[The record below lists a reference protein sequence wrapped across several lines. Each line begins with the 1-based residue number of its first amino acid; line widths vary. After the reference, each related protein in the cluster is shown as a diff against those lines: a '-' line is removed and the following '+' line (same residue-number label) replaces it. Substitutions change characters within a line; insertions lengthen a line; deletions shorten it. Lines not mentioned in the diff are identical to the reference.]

1 MTPRLVDSLRALRTA
16 ARPLAAAAALL
27 SVAACKDA
35 SSAPPDP
42 RGIRTVIV
50 GVQVDS
56 AALRDRGEFTL
67 RLVPV
72 DGSGNVVLAQGL
84 SVTPAVTT
92 PTSQPLSTTAQQVQ
106 PPDTRPVAAAVIID
120 DSKSMGDNDPTG
132 QRAAAARGFWQELLG
147 ARPANQVALF
157 AFGGD
162 RSSAPFARTQLL
174 ESWTSDTTR
183 LAAGLGLLAP
193 RGSTYLY
200 ESTAEV
206 TPWVDGSR
214 PVASYRRVMLVVT
227 DGLPTDSGSAALAI
241 GTAAA
246 AHIPIYTVGVGP
258 ASSESAI
265 SNQSAVER
273 LRELANETGGVYA
286 GVENN
291 SALQTTFRS
300 LAQLATEGALLV
312 TVRMNPAPPMGTAV
326 RGTVRVAND
335 ISGASAGWSFTA
347 P

>member
-1 MTPRLVDSLRALRTA
+1 MTPHVVHSLRALRNP
-16 ARPLAAAAALL
+16 ARPLVAAAALL
-27 SVAACKDA
+27 SSAACKDS

-42 RGIRTVIV
+42 LGIRTVLV

-72 DGSGNVVLAQGL
+72 DGRGQVVLTDGL
-84 SVTPAVTT
+84 TVTPSVTA
-92 PTSQPLSTTAQQVQ
+92 PTAQPLPPVAQRLQL
-106 PPDTRPVAAAVIID
+106 PDTRPVAAAIVLD

-132 QRAAAARGFWQELLG
+132 QRTAAARAFWQELLV
-147 ARPANQVALF
+147 ARPTHQVALLS
-157 AFGGD
+157 FGGD
-162 RSSAPFARTQLL
+162 RATAPFARTNLL

-183 LAAGLGLLAP
+183 LASALGRLAP
-193 RGSTYLY
+193 AGSTYLY

-206 TPWVDGSR
+206 TPWVNSSR
-214 PVASYRRVMLVVT
+214 PVAAYRRVMLVVT

-241 GTAAA
+241 QSAAA
-246 AHIPIYTVGVGP
+246 AQIPIYTVGIGP
-258 ASSESAI
+258 ASSESAA
-265 SNQSAVER
+265 SNQTAVER

-291 SALQTTFRS
+291 AALKTTFRS

-312 TVRMNPAPPMGTAV
+312 TVRMSPAPAAGTTV
-326 RGTVRVAND
+326 RGTVRVANS
-335 ISGASAGWSFTA
+335 ISGASANWSFAA